1 MTQSNKLFALF
12 GATVLYYYRG
22 CMPQIRATP
31 PWLER
36 RQSDGEYETGPLP
49 PFSTFVCCKSCPV
62 TWAAFYFII
71 GVVSVAKLTEKQKR
85 FVAEYLVDLNATQA
99 AIRAGYSPK
108 TANRIGSQNL
118 SKVDVQAEIEKR
130 RATLRNKLEIT
141 QEKVIEELAAVAFA
155 NGADFAQV
163 TKTGLV
169 RIIPTEDIPQDKR
182 KAIASIKEGANGTEI
197 KTYDKVRALELLGK
211 HLGVFDSNNGVAAEQ
226 ENNIFDV
233 IDQSTREELD
243 TSAISEIEHPAKP
256 GNDLVE

>member
-1 MTQSNKLFALF
+1 M
-12 GATVLYYYRG
+12 
-22 CMPQIRATP
+22 
-31 PWLER
+31 
-36 RQSDGEYETGPLP
+36 
-49 PFSTFVCCKSCPV
+49 
-62 TWAAFYFII
+62 
-71 GVVSVAKLTEKQKR
+71 AKLTEKQKR

-141 QEKVIEELAAVAFA
+141 QEKAAVAFA